1 MKQRHCCFLVVL
13 ISLFTMSCNRDPNI
27 QVDVREVDFLNK
39 TGNVIEGKLVKSE
52 ILGSTDIIVFDTLL
66 MVTTSNPE
74 GQLQVFSLNSLEY
87 LGSFCKQGRAKNEMV
102 KAMFASEQVY
112 YKNDHVILVL
122 FEPPSTLKEIN
133 ITASL
138 QSGNTKI
145 ISSQECPVMATGE
158 VVFLDNDL
166 NYRFEYERN
175 IFGINEVTGIPTRY
189 TVYKDRKKKEL
200 KFFKTL
206 MNTESPN
213 KTLPY
218 IGCLHKHPHRNFL
231 VHSFLNMDYLLFMD
245 LDADKYFAIHQK
257 GSITFNDTYVHS
269 KSQMTPHFTDA
280 AKSSEYLM
288 FLYRQGEYTQKTT
301 ADNFYPELLVFDWD
315 GNYITG
321 FKMDRKLNRIEYDE
335 INKVLYGRN
344 IEEEL
349 YAYDMENLIP

>member
-1 MKQRHCCFLVVL
+1 
-13 ISLFTMSCNRDPNI
+13 
-27 QVDVREVDFLNK
+27 
-39 TGNVIEGKLVKSE
+39 
-52 ILGSTDIIVFDTLL
+52 
-66 MVTTSNPE
+66 
-74 GQLQVFSLNSLEY
+74 
-87 LGSFCKQGRAKNEMV
+87 
-102 KAMFASEQVY
+102 
-112 YKNDHVILVL
+112 
-122 FEPPSTLKEIN
+122 
-133 ITASL
+133 
-138 QSGNTKI
+138 
-145 ISSQECPVMATGE
+145 
-158 VVFLDNDL
+158 
-166 NYRFEYERN
+166 
-175 IFGINEVTGIPTRY
+175 
-189 TVYKDRKKKEL
+189 
-200 KFFKTL
+200 

-245 LDADKYFAIHQK
+245 FDADKYFAIHQR
-257 GSITFNDTYVHS
+257 GSITFNDTYIHS
-269 KSQMTPHFTDA
+269 KSKMTPHFTDA

-301 ADNFYPELLVFDWD
+301 ADNFYPELLIFDWD